1 MGITITLGDAGMILI
16 GLGIIFLIYYCILF
30 VKNLIPS
37 AKSLARILQ
46 DIEVA
51 SGVAAEGAEEAKK
64 VVSDISTSVG
74 LVSDIL
80 KNNQSTISA
89 VTNLTNA
96 LASLKNLLIKQKK

>member
-1 MGITITLGDAGMILI
+1 MNTTITLGDAGMILI
-16 GLGIIFLIYYCILF
+16 GLGIILLLFYCILF

-37 AKSLARILQ
+37 AKSLAKILQ

-64 VVSDISTSVG
+64 MVSDVSTSISMVT
-74 LVSDIL
+74 DIL
-80 KNNQSTISA
+80 KNNQSTVSA